1 MAFRYN
7 ITTGGRSPPNC
18 ELWLGRH
25 YGTILSVISRDR
37 APTFFGNLLWETEI
51 IADKI
56 GPQGVV
62 YRRFW

>member
-1 MAFRYN
+1 MPFRYD
-7 ITTGGRSPPNC
+7 ITTGGRSPPNSKSSH
-18 ELWLGRH
+18 GH
-25 YGTILSVISRDR
+25 QNGTILSAISRDR
-37 APTFFGNLLWETEI
+37 GPTFFGNLLWETEI